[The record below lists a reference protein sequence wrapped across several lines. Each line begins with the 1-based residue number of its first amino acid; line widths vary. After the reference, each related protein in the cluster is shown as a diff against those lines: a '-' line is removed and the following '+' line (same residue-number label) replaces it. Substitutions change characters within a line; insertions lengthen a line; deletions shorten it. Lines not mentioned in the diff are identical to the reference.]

1 MNKKFLSA
9 ILFGALMVTSTGT
22 FVSCKDYDDD
32 IDEIN
37 GKIDKIE
44 TTLSELESKIGDKGV
59 SSVTFDEKTGVL
71 TVVDGTGS
79 HTYTI
84 KTTAP
89 SVEKTVVT
97 VDGKD
102 LKVDGKVI
110 GQLGDTV
117 EVKDNELYVNGKA
130 TGIKV
135 GKYAI
140 LENDAD
146 GMYTITLP
154 DANGEMKTIKL
165 PKATSGMM
173 NVTANVAKF
182 TAKNTVTPS
191 TAPDGIAWGKADK
204 AITWKGAKGNI
215 AKGQLLLGRYTE
227 GEVTVVPSSYNL
239 GAQTLKLVAS
249 DGSVA
254 PVTVTA
260 TANNDLIYD
269 KGDRAAS
276 ANGNWTVAITMD
288 ETVTADN
295 IATAFATEVESQ
307 AKNVKYALSVNGDLV
322 TGYEFVIDTDETAET
337 NALEATKIK
346 VGGVEGTDDAK
357 TASGT
362 ALTISDFKLGTNEII
377 IEDKDKNNADAHK
390 VYDAYLEIGDIDKAG
405 RYGVTVNGMKIT
417 AADKAAKQEIPF
429 IVHILDV
436 TGAETKQY
444 IKVTFVAATIE
455 DEPIAD
461 QTYKLMPE
469 KNFVIDLGNTFTGLT
484 DEQADKVQ
492 GNITWATDGNF
503 FKEDITESNVT
514 YYTDAACKKQ
524 VTDLSKAATIK
535 TIKYAKIADSEIAD
549 APKAGATKL
558 TITLSDADADGNEIK
573 KVSANYT
580 ITLPSFDELAVVN
593 TNALW
598 NEAGTTLT
606 ARMGYSTNATLSLA
620 KAYTVKDGVKGLA
633 IDDIEYVATYTTD
646 AGKVTELTV
655 NKGEIENAGGLI
667 DDNKVKYNTLAATA
681 SIELVADIEDLTV
694 SKDFTVTVKSIF
706 EDAKIV
712 YYKAGA
718 AQSIATVGA
727 DNYIAPLTGAADKRT
742 GLALVFNG
750 KEIAVAGTDMA
761 IDGITLTTSDPSA
774 ATEVKVEYDNTEAS
788 KGTVV
793 DPTGTTGKDAKGVS
807 ITDMKSGEKG
817 TLVVTFTDKN
827 DVVTT
832 STIDYQYN

>member
-173 NVTANVAKF
+173 SVTANEATF
-182 TAKNTVTPS
+182 TAKSIAS

-227 GEVTVVPSSYNL
+227 GKVTVVPSSYNL

-249 DGSVA
+249 DGSAA

-260 TANNDLIYD
+260 TANNDLIY
-269 KGDRAAS
+269 GERAAS

-337 NALEATKIK
+337 TVLAATKIK

-357 TASGT
+357 TASNP
-362 ALTISDFKLGTNEII
+362 LTISNFKLGTNEII
-377 IEDKDKNNADAHK
+377 IEDKDASNADAHK

-436 TGAETKQY
+436 TGTETKQY
-444 IKVTFVAATIE
+444 INVTFVAATVE

-524 VTDLSKAATIK
+524 VTDLSSAATIK

-558 TITLSDADADGNEIK
+558 TITLSDDAAAGNEIK

-606 ARMGYSTNATLSLA
+606 ARMGYSSNATLSLA

-633 IDDIEYVATYTTD
+633 IGDIEYVATYTTND
-646 AGKVTELTV
+646 GDVTKLTV
-655 NKGEIENAGGLI
+655 TAGEIADAGGLI
-667 DDNKVKYNTLAATA
+667 VDNKVKYNTLAATA
-681 SIELVADIEDLTV
+681 SIELATDLTV

-750 KEIAVAGTDMA
+750 KEIAVAGTDMK
-761 IDGITLTTSDPSA
+761 IDGIKLTTSDPSD

-793 DPTGTTGKDAKGVS
+793 APTGTAADKDAKGVS
-807 ITDMKSGEKG
+807 ITGMKSGEKG

>member
-173 NVTANVAKF
+173 SVNVDNEKAIFTANT
-182 TAKNTVTPS
+182 TASNPT
-191 TAPDGIAWGKADK
+191 GIAWGKAPG

-249 DGSVA
+249 DGSAA

-260 TANNDLIYD
+260 TANNDLIY
-269 KGDRAAS
+269 GDRAAS
-276 ANGNWTVAITMD
+276 ANGDWTVAITMD

-295 IATAFATEVESQ
+295 IATAFATEVEGDP
-307 AKNVKYALSVNGDLV
+307 KNVKYALSVNGDLV

-337 NALEATKIK
+337 TALAATKIK

-357 TASGT
+357 TAGGT
-362 ALTISDFKLGTNEII
+362 ALTINNFKLGTNEII

-436 TGAETKQY
+436 TGTETKQY
-444 IKVTFVAATIE
+444 IKVTFVAATVE

-524 VTDLSKAATIK
+524 VTDLSSAATIK
-535 TIKYAKIADSEIAD
+535 TIKYAKIAEDEIAT

-558 TITLSDADADGNEIK
+558 TITLSDAAAAGNEIK

-606 ARMGYSTNATLSLA
+606 ARMGWKSNNATLSLA

-646 AGKVTELTV
+646 ADKVTELTV
-655 NKGEIENAGGLI
+655 KKGEIENAGGLI
-667 DDNKVKYNTLAATA
+667 VEKKVKYNTLAATA

-727 DNYIAPLTGAADKRT
+727 DNYIAPLTGAADKRA

-761 IDGITLTTSDPSA
+761 IDGITLVSTTPSD

-788 KGTVV
+788 KGKVV
-793 DPTGTTGKDAKGVS
+793 APTGTTSKDAKGVS

>member
-173 NVTANVAKF
+173 NVTANEATF
-182 TAKNTVTPS
+182 TAKS
-191 TAPDGIAWGKADK
+191 IASSAPDGIAWGKADK

-249 DGSVA
+249 DGSAA

-322 TGYEFVIDTDETAET
+322 TGYEFVIDTDEDPEATAL
-337 NALEATKIK
+337 AATKIK
-346 VGGVEGTDDAK
+346 VGGVNGTDDAK

-362 ALTISDFKLGTNEII
+362 ALTISNFKLGTNEII
-377 IEDKDKNNADAHK
+377 IEDKDESNADAHK

-436 TGAETKQY
+436 TGTETKQY
-444 IKVTFVAATIE
+444 IKVTFGAATVE

-503 FKEDITESNVT
+503 FKKDITKSNVT

-524 VTDLSKAATIK
+524 VTDLSSAATIK
-535 TIKYAKIADSEIAD
+535 TIKYAKIAEDEIAT

-558 TITLSDADADGNEIK
+558 TITLSDADAAGNEIK

-606 ARMGYSTNATLSLA
+606 ARMGWSTNATLSLA

-633 IDDIEYVATYTTD
+633 IGDIEYVATYTTND
-646 AGKVTELTV
+646 GDVTKLTV
-655 NKGEIENAGGLI
+655 TAGEIADAGGLI
-667 DDNKVKYNTLAATA
+667 VDNKVKYNTLAATA
-681 SIELVADIEDLTV
+681 SIELAKDLTV

-750 KEIAVAGTDMA
+750 KEIAVAGTDMK
-761 IDGITLTTSDPSA
+761 IDGITLTTNDPSS
-774 ATEVKVEYDNTEAS
+774 ATEVKVEYKNTDAS

-793 DPTGTTGKDAKGVS
+793 APTGTDKDAKGVS

-827 DVVTT
+827 GVVTT
-832 STIDYQYN
+832 STIDYQYH

>member
-173 NVTANVAKF
+173 SVNVDDEKAIFTANT
-182 TAKNTVTPS
+182 TASNPT
-191 TAPDGIAWGKADK
+191 GIAWGKADK

-215 AKGQLLLGRYTE
+215 AKGQLLLGRYTK
-227 GEVTVVPSSYNL
+227 GKVTVVPSSYNL

-260 TANNDLIYD
+260 TANNDLIY
-269 KGDRAAS
+269 GDRAAS
-276 ANGNWTVAITMD
+276 ANGDWTVAITMD

-337 NALEATKIK
+337 TALAATKIK

-357 TASGT
+357 AESNP
-362 ALTISDFKLGTNEII
+362 LTISNFKLGTNEII
-377 IEDKDKNNADAHK
+377 IEDKATDNADAHK

-436 TGAETKQY
+436 TGTETKQY
-444 IKVTFVAATIE
+444 IKVTFVAATVE

-503 FKEDITESNVT
+503 FEEKNINVT

-524 VTDLSKAATIK
+524 VTDLSSAATIK

-558 TITLSDADADGNEIK
+558 TITLSDADGNEIK

-606 ARMGYSTNATLSLA
+606 ARMGWSTNATLSLA

-633 IDDIEYVATYTTD
+633 IDNIEYVATYTTD
-646 AGKVTELTV
+646 DGDVTPLTV
-655 NKGEIENAGGLI
+655 TAGNIANANGLI

-681 SIELVADIEDLTV
+681 SIELATDLTV

-750 KEIAVAGTDMA
+750 KEIAVAGTDMK
-761 IDGITLTTSDPSA
+761 IDGITLTTNDPSS
-774 ATEVKVEYDNTEAS
+774 ATEVQVAYSNTEAS
-788 KGTVV
+788 KGKVV
-793 DPTGTTGKDAKGVS
+793 DPTGTDKDAKGVS

-827 DVVTT
+827 GVVTT

>member
-1 MNKKFLSA
+1 M
-9 ILFGALMVTSTGT
+9 
-22 FVSCKDYDDD
+22 
-32 IDEIN
+32 
-37 GKIDKIE
+37 IE
-44 TTLSELESKIGDKGV
+44 
-59 SSVTFDEKTGVL
+59 L
-71 TVVDGTGS
+71 T
-79 HTYTI
+79 
-84 KTTAP
+84 
-89 SVEKTVVT
+89 
-97 VDGKD
+97 
-102 LKVDGKVI
+102 
-110 GQLGDTV
+110 
-117 EVKDNELYVNGKA
+117 
-130 TGIKV
+130 
-135 GKYAI
+135 
-140 LENDAD
+140 
-146 GMYTITLP
+146 
-154 DANGEMKTIKL
+154 
-165 PKATSGMM
+165 
-173 NVTANVAKF
+173 
-182 TAKNTVTPS
+182 
-191 TAPDGIAWGKADK
+191 
-204 AITWKGAKGNI
+204 
-215 AKGQLLLGRYTE
+215 YTE

-249 DGSVA
+249 DGSAA

-295 IATAFATEVESQ
+295 IATAFATEVEGDP
-307 AKNVKYALSVNGDLV
+307 KNVKYALSVNGDLV

-337 NALEATKIK
+337 TALAATKIK
-346 VGGVEGTDDAK
+346 VGGAEGTDDAK
-357 TASGT
+357 NASNP
-362 ALTISDFKLGTNEII
+362 LDISDFKLGTNEII
-377 IEDKDKNNADAHK
+377 IEDKDASNADAHK

-436 TGAETKQY
+436 KGTETKQY
-444 IKVTFVAATIE
+444 IKVTFVAATVE

-503 FKEDITESNVT
+503 FKKDITKSNVT

-524 VTDLSKAATIK
+524 VTDLSSAATIK
-535 TIKYAKIADSEIAD
+535 TIKYAKIAKDEIAD

-558 TITLSDADADGNEIK
+558 TITLSDAAAAGNEIK
-573 KVSANYT
+573 KVNANYT

-606 ARMGYSTNATLSLA
+606 ARMGYSSNATLSLA

-646 AGKVTELTV
+646 AGAVTKLSVTD
-655 NKGEIENAGGLI
+655 GEIADADGLI

-761 IDGITLTTSDPSA
+761 IDGITLTTNDPSS

-793 DPTGTTGKDAKGVS
+793 APTGTSKDAKGVS

-827 DVVTT
+827 GVVTT

>member
-1 MNKKFLSA
+1 M
-9 ILFGALMVTSTGT
+9 
-22 FVSCKDYDDD
+22 
-32 IDEIN
+32 
-37 GKIDKIE
+37 
-44 TTLSELESKIGDKGV
+44 
-59 SSVTFDEKTGVL
+59 
-71 TVVDGTGS
+71 
-79 HTYTI
+79 
-84 KTTAP
+84 
-89 SVEKTVVT
+89 T

-173 NVTANVAKF
+173 SVTANEATF
-182 TAKNTVTPS
+182 TAKS
-191 TAPDGIAWGKADK
+191 IASSAPDGIAWGKADK

-249 DGSVA
+249 DGSAA

-260 TANNDLIYD
+260 TANNDLIY
-269 KGDRAAS
+269 GDRAAS

-337 NALEATKIK
+337 TALEATKIK
-346 VGGVEGTDDAK
+346 VGGVNGTDDAK
-357 TASGT
+357 NASGT

-436 TGAETKQY
+436 KGTETKQY
-444 IKVTFVAATIE
+444 IKVTFVAATVE

-503 FKEDITESNVT
+503 FKASISSVT

-524 VTDLSKAATIK
+524 VTDLSSAATIK

-558 TITLSDADADGNEIK
+558 TITLSDAADAGNEIK

-606 ARMGYSTNATLSLA
+606 ARMGWSTNATLSLA

-655 NKGEIENAGGLI
+655 NKGEIENASGLI
-667 DDNKVKYNTLAATA
+667 ADNKVKYNTLAATA
-681 SIELVADIEDLTV
+681 SIELVEDIEDLTV

-727 DNYIAPLTGAADKRT
+727 DNYIAPLTGAADKRA

-761 IDGITLTTSDPSA
+761 IDGITLVSATPSD
-774 ATEVKVEYDNTEAS
+774 ATEVQVAYSNTEAS

-793 DPTGTTGKDAKGVS
+793 APTGTATDKDAKGVS

>member
-59 SSVTFDEKTGVL
+59 TSVTFDEKTGVL

-173 NVTANVAKF
+173 NVTANEATF
-182 TAKNTVTPS
+182 TAKS
-191 TAPDGIAWGKADK
+191 IASSAPDGIAWGKAPG

-260 TANNDLIYD
+260 TANNDLIY
-269 KGDRAAS
+269 GDRAAS

-322 TGYEFVIDTDETAET
+322 TGYEFVIDTDEDPEATAL
-337 NALEATKIK
+337 AATKIK
-346 VGGVEGTDDAK
+346 VGGVEGTDDAT
-357 TASGT
+357 TASNP
-362 ALTISDFKLGTNEII
+362 LDISDFKLGTNEII
-377 IEDKDKNNADAHK
+377 IEDKGASDADAHK

-436 TGAETKQY
+436 TGTETKQY
-444 IKVTFVAATIE
+444 IKVTFVAATVE

-503 FKEDITESNVT
+503 FKKDITESNVT

-535 TIKYAKIADSEIAD
+535 TIKYAKIADSEIAA

-558 TITLSDADADGNEIK
+558 TITLSDADAAGNEIK

-606 ARMGYSTNATLSLA
+606 ARMGWSTNATLSLA

-646 AGKVTELTV
+646 DDDVKELTV
-655 NKGEIENAGGLI
+655 TAGEIADAGGLI

-681 SIELVADIEDLTV
+681 SIELATDLTV

-750 KEIAVAGTDMA
+750 KEIAVAGTDMK
-761 IDGITLTTSDPSA
+761 IDGIKLTTSDPSS
-774 ATEVKVEYDNTEAS
+774 ATKVKVEYDNTDAS

-793 DPTGTTGKDAKGVS
+793 APTGTGKDAKGVS

>member
-1 MNKKFLSA
+1 M
-9 ILFGALMVTSTGT
+9 
-22 FVSCKDYDDD
+22 
-32 IDEIN
+32 
-37 GKIDKIE
+37 
-44 TTLSELESKIGDKGV
+44 
-59 SSVTFDEKTGVL
+59 
-71 TVVDGTGS
+71 
-79 HTYTI
+79 
-84 KTTAP
+84 
-89 SVEKTVVT
+89 T

-260 TANNDLIYD
+260 TANNDLIY
-269 KGDRAAS
+269 GERAAS

-295 IATAFATEVESQ
+295 IATAFATEVESK

-322 TGYEFVIDTDETAET
+322 TGYEFVIDTDEDPEATPLA
-337 NALEATKIK
+337 ATKIK
-346 VGGVEGTDDAK
+346 VGGVNGTDDAK
-357 TASGT
+357 NASGT

-377 IEDKDKNNADAHK
+377 IEDKDKNSADAHK

-444 IKVTFVAATIE
+444 IKVTFVAATVE

-503 FKEDITESNVT
+503 FKASISSVT

-524 VTDLSKAATIK
+524 VTDLSSAATIK

-558 TITLSDADADGNEIK
+558 TITLSDAADAGNEIK

-606 ARMGYSTNATLSLA
+606 ARMGWSTNATLSLA

-646 AGKVTELTV
+646 DGDVTELTV
-655 NKGEIENAGGLI
+655 TDGEIENAGGLI

-681 SIELVADIEDLTV
+681 SIELVEDIEDLTV

-750 KEIAVAGTDMA
+750 KEIAVAGTDMK
-761 IDGITLTTSDPSA
+761 IDGITLTTSDPSD
-774 ATEVKVEYDNTEAS
+774 ATEVKVEYKNTEAS

-793 DPTGTTGKDAKGVS
+793 APTETGKDAKGVS

-827 DVVTT
+827 GVVTT

>member
-37 GKIDKIE
+37 SKIDKIE

-173 NVTANVAKF
+173 NVTANEATF
-182 TAKNTVTPS
+182 TAKS
-191 TAPDGIAWGKADK
+191 IASSAPDGIAWGKADK

-260 TANNDLIYD
+260 TANNDLIY
-269 KGDRAAS
+269 GERAAS

-322 TGYEFVIDTDETAET
+322 TGYEFVIDTDEDPEATPLA
-337 NALEATKIK
+337 ATKIK
-346 VGGVEGTDDAK
+346 VGGVNGTDDAK
-357 TASGT
+357 NASNP
-362 ALTISDFKLGTNEII
+362 LDISDFKLGTNEII
-377 IEDKDKNNADAHK
+377 IEDKDASNADAHK

-436 TGAETKQY
+436 TGTETKQY
-444 IKVTFVAATIE
+444 IKVTFVAATVE

-503 FKEDITESNVT
+503 FEKDITESNVT

-524 VTDLSKAATIK
+524 VTDLSSAATIK
-535 TIKYAKIADSEIAD
+535 TIKYAKIADSEIVA

-558 TITLSDADADGNEIK
+558 TITLSDAAAAGNEIK

-606 ARMGYSTNATLSLA
+606 ARMGWSTNATLSLA

-655 NKGEIENAGGLI
+655 KKGEIADAGGLI
-667 DDNKVKYNTLAATA
+667 VEKKVKYNTLAATA
-681 SIELVADIEDLTV
+681 SIELATGLTV

-727 DNYIAPLTGAADKRT
+727 DNYIAPLTGAADKRA

-761 IDGITLTTSDPSA
+761 IDGITLVSTTPDA
-774 ATEVKVEYDNTEAS
+774 ATKVQVAYKNTDAS

-793 DPTGTTGKDAKGVS
+793 DPTGTAADGNAKGVS

-827 DVVTT
+827 GVVTT

>member
-37 GKIDKIE
+37 SKIDKIE

-173 NVTANVAKF
+173 NVTANETTF
-182 TAKNTVTPS
+182 TAKSIAS

-249 DGSVA
+249 DGSAA

-260 TANNDLIYD
+260 TANNDLIY
-269 KGDRAAS
+269 GERAAS

-322 TGYEFVIDTDETAET
+322 TGYEFVIDTDETADT
-337 NALEATKIK
+337 TALAATKIK
-346 VGGVEGTDDAK
+346 VGGVEGTDAAT
-357 TASGT
+357 TASNP
-362 ALTISDFKLGTNEII
+362 LTISNFKLGTNEII
-377 IEDKDKNNADAHK
+377 IEDKDASNADAHK

-436 TGAETKQY
+436 TGTETKQY
-444 IKVTFVAATIE
+444 IKVTFVAATVE

-524 VTDLSKAATIK
+524 VTDLSSAATIK
-535 TIKYAKIADSEIAD
+535 TIKYAKIADSEIAT

-558 TITLSDADADGNEIK
+558 TITLSDDAAAGNEIK

-580 ITLPSFDELAVVN
+580 ITLPSFNELAVVN

-606 ARMGYSTNATLSLA
+606 ARMGWSTNATLSLA

-633 IDDIEYVATYTTD
+633 IDDIEYVATYTTND
-646 AGKVTELTV
+646 GDVTELTV
-655 NKGEIENAGGLI
+655 TAGEIADAGGLI
-667 DDNKVKYNTLAATA
+667 VDNKVKYNTLAATA
-681 SIELVADIEDLTV
+681 SIELAKDLTV

-727 DNYIAPLTGAADKRT
+727 DNYIAPLTGAADERT

-761 IDGITLTTSDPSA
+761 IDGIKLTTNDPSD
-774 ATEVKVEYDNTEAS
+774 ATEVKVEYDNTDAS
-788 KGTVV
+788 KGKVV
-793 DPTGTTGKDAKGVS
+793 APTETGKDAKGVS

-827 DVVTT
+827 GVVTT

>member
-173 NVTANVAKF
+173 NVTANEATF
-182 TAKNTVTPS
+182 TAKSIAS

-239 GAQTLKLVAS
+239 GVQTLKLVAS

-260 TANNDLIYD
+260 TANNDLIY
-269 KGDRAAS
+269 GDRAAS

-295 IATAFATEVESQ
+295 IATAFATEVESK

-337 NALEATKIK
+337 TALEATKIK
-346 VGGVEGTDDAK
+346 VGGVNGTDDAK

-362 ALTISDFKLGTNEII
+362 PLTISNFKLGTNEII
-377 IEDKDKNNADAHK
+377 IEDKDASNADAHK

-436 TGAETKQY
+436 TGTETKQY
-444 IKVTFVAATIE
+444 IKVTFVAATVE

-503 FKEDITESNVT
+503 FKAFISSVT

-524 VTDLSKAATIK
+524 VTDLSSAATIK
-535 TIKYAKIADSEIAD
+535 TIKYAKIAEDEIAD

-558 TITLSDADADGNEIK
+558 TITLSDAADAGNEIK

-606 ARMGYSTNATLSLA
+606 ARMGWSTNATLSLA

-633 IDDIEYVATYTTD
+633 IGDIEYVATYTTD
-646 AGKVTELTV
+646 AGAVTKLSVTD
-655 NKGEIENAGGLI
+655 GEIADADGLI

-681 SIELVADIEDLTV
+681 SIELVEDIEDLTV

-761 IDGITLTTSDPSA
+761 IDGITLTTNDPSS

-793 DPTGTTGKDAKGVS
+793 APKGTAADKDAKGVS

-827 DVVTT
+827 GVVTT

>member
-1 MNKKFLSA
+1 
-9 ILFGALMVTSTGT
+9 MVTSTGT

-97 VDGKD
+97 VDGKN

-173 NVTANVAKF
+173 SVTANEATF
-182 TAKNTVTPS
+182 TAKS
-191 TAPDGIAWGKADK
+191 IASSAPDGIAWGKAPG

-260 TANNDLIYD
+260 TANNDLIY
-269 KGDRAAS
+269 GERAAS

-322 TGYEFVIDTDETAET
+322 TGYEFVIDTDEDPEAT
-337 NALEATKIK
+337 ALEATKIK

-362 ALTISDFKLGTNEII
+362 PLAISDFKLGTNEII
-377 IEDKDKNNADAHK
+377 IEDKAADNADAHK

-444 IKVTFVAATIE
+444 IKVTFVAATVE

-492 GNITWATDGNF
+492 GNITWVTDGNF
-503 FKEDITESNVT
+503 FKASISSVT

-524 VTDLSKAATIK
+524 VTDLSSAATIK

-558 TITLSDADADGNEIK
+558 TITLSDAADAGNEIK

-606 ARMGYSTNATLSLA
+606 ARMGWSTNATLSLA

-655 NKGEIENAGGLI
+655 NKGEIENADGLI
-667 DDNKVKYNTLAATA
+667 VEKKVKYNTLAATA

-761 IDGITLTTSDPSA
+761 IDGITLTTNDPSS
-774 ATEVKVEYDNTEAS
+774 ATEVKVEYSNTDAS

-793 DPTGTTGKDAKGVS
+793 APKGTAAGKDAKGVS

-827 DVVTT
+827 NVVTT

>member
-173 NVTANVAKF
+173 NVTANEATF
-182 TAKNTVTPS
+182 TAKS
-191 TAPDGIAWGKADK
+191 IASSAPDGIAWGKAPG

-249 DGSVA
+249 DGSAA

-260 TANNDLIYD
+260 TANNDLIY
-269 KGDRAAS
+269 GDRAAS
-276 ANGNWTVAITMD
+276 ANGDWTVAITMD

-322 TGYEFVIDTDETAET
+322 TGYEFVIDTDEDPEATAL
-337 NALEATKIK
+337 AATKIK
-346 VGGVEGTDDAK
+346 VGGVNGTDDAK
-357 TASGT
+357 AESNP
-362 ALTISDFKLGTNEII
+362 LTISNFKLGTNEII
-377 IEDKDKNNADAHK
+377 IEDKDESNADAHK

-444 IKVTFVAATIE
+444 IKVTFVAATVE

-503 FKEDITESNVT
+503 FKASISSVT

-524 VTDLSKAATIK
+524 VTDLSSAATIK
-535 TIKYAKIADSEIAD
+535 TIKYAKIAEDEIAT

-558 TITLSDADADGNEIK
+558 TITLSDAAAAGNEIK

-606 ARMGYSTNATLSLA
+606 ARMGWSTNATLSLA

-646 AGKVTELTV
+646 AGAVTPLTV

-667 DDNKVKYNTLAATA
+667 ADNKVKYNTLAATA
-681 SIELVADIEDLTV
+681 SIELAKDLTV

-761 IDGITLTTSDPSA
+761 IDGITLTTNDPSS

-793 DPTGTTGKDAKGVS
+793 APKGTAADKDAKGVS

-827 DVVTT
+827 GVVTT

>member
-1 MNKKFLSA
+1 MF
-9 ILFGALMVTSTGT
+9 LFGASMVTSTGT

-173 NVTANVAKF
+173 SVTANEATF
-182 TAKNTVTPS
+182 TAKSIAT
-191 TAPDGIAWGKADK
+191 TAPDGIAWGKAPG

-227 GEVTVVPSSYNL
+227 GKVTVVPSSYNL

-260 TANNDLIYD
+260 TADNDLIY
-269 KGDRAAS
+269 GDRAAS

-337 NALEATKIK
+337 TALAATKIK
-346 VGGVEGTDDAK
+346 VGGVEGTDAAT
-357 TASGT
+357 TASNP
-362 ALTISDFKLGTNEII
+362 LTISNFKLGTNEII
-377 IEDKDKNNADAHK
+377 IEDKDASNADAHK

-436 TGAETKQY
+436 TGTETKQY
-444 IKVTFVAATIE
+444 IKVTFVAATVE

-503 FKEDITESNVT
+503 FKASISSVT

-524 VTDLSKAATIK
+524 VTDLSSAATIK

-558 TITLSDADADGNEIK
+558 TITLSDDAAAGNEIK

-606 ARMGYSTNATLSLA
+606 ARMGWKSNNATLSLS

-646 AGKVTELTV
+646 DGAVTKLSVTD
-655 NKGEIENAGGLI
+655 GEIADAGGLI
-667 DDNKVKYNTLAATA
+667 VEKKVKYNTLAATA

-750 KEIAVAGTDMA
+750 KEIAVAGTDMK
-761 IDGITLTTSDPSA
+761 IDGIKLTTSDPSD
-774 ATEVKVEYDNTEAS
+774 ATEVKVEYKNTDAS

-793 DPTGTTGKDAKGVS
+793 APTGTAADKDAKGVS
-807 ITDMKSGEKG
+807 ITGMKSGEKG

-827 DVVTT
+827 GVVTT

>member
-260 TANNDLIYD
+260 TANNNLIY
-269 KGDRAAS
+269 GERAAS

-322 TGYEFVIDTDETAET
+322 TGYEFVIDTDENPEATPLA
-337 NALEATKIK
+337 ATKIK
-346 VGGVEGTDDAK
+346 VGGVEGTDAAK
-357 TASGT
+357 NASGT
-362 ALTISDFKLGTNEII
+362 ALDISDFKLGTNEII

-436 TGAETKQY
+436 KGTETKQY
-444 IKVTFVAATIE
+444 IKVTFVAATVE

-492 GNITWATDGNF
+492 GNITWVTDGNF

-558 TITLSDADADGNEIK
+558 TITLSDAAAAGNEIK

-606 ARMGYSTNATLSLA
+606 ARMGWSTNATLSLA

-633 IDDIEYVATYTTD
+633 IDEIEYVATYTTD
-646 AGKVTELTV
+646 DGDVTELTV
-655 NKGEIENAGGLI
+655 TDGEIENAGGLI

-681 SIELVADIEDLTV
+681 SIELATDLTV

-750 KEIAVAGTDMA
+750 KEIAVAGTDMK
-761 IDGITLTTSDPSA
+761 IDGITLTTSDPSS
-774 ATEVKVEYDNTEAS
+774 ATEVKVEYKNTDAS
-788 KGTVV
+788 KGKVV
-793 DPTGTTGKDAKGVS
+793 APTGTTGKDAKGVS

>member
-59 SSVTFDEKTGVL
+59 TSVTFDEKTGVL

-173 NVTANVAKF
+173 NVTANEATF
-182 TAKNTVTPS
+182 TAKS
-191 TAPDGIAWGKADK
+191 IASSAPDGIAWEKAPG

-260 TANNDLIYD
+260 TANNDLIY
-269 KGDRAAS
+269 GDRAAS

-337 NALEATKIK
+337 TALEATKIK
-346 VGGVEGTDDAK
+346 VGGVEGTDAAK
-357 TASGT
+357 TASNP
-362 ALTISDFKLGTNEII
+362 LTISDFKLGTNEII
-377 IEDKDKNNADAHK
+377 IEDKDASNADAHK

-444 IKVTFVAATIE
+444 IKVTFVAATVE

-503 FKEDITESNVT
+503 FKASISSVT

-558 TITLSDADADGNEIK
+558 TITLSDAAAAGNEIK

-646 AGKVTELTV
+646 AGDVTKLTV
-655 NKGEIENAGGLI
+655 KKGEIANAGGLI

-681 SIELVADIEDLTV
+681 SIELAKDLTV

-750 KEIAVAGTDMA
+750 KEIAVAGTDMK
-761 IDGITLTTSDPSA
+761 IDGITLTTSDPSD

-788 KGTVV
+788 KGKVV
-793 DPTGTTGKDAKGVS
+793 DPTGTAADKDAKGVS

-827 DVVTT
+827 GVVTT

>member
-173 NVTANVAKF
+173 SVTANEATF
-182 TAKNTVTPS
+182 TAKSIAS
-191 TAPDGIAWGKADK
+191 TAPDGIAWGKAPE

-337 NALEATKIK
+337 TALAATKIK
-346 VGGVEGTDDAK
+346 VGGVNGTDAAK
-357 TASGT
+357 TAGGT
-362 ALTISDFKLGTNEII
+362 ALTISNFKLGTNEII
-377 IEDKDKNNADAHK
+377 IEDKDESNADAHK

-444 IKVTFVAATIE
+444 IKVTFVAATVE

-524 VTDLSKAATIK
+524 VTDLSSAATIK
-535 TIKYAKIADSEIAD
+535 TIKYAKIAKDEIAT

-558 TITLSDADADGNEIK
+558 TITLSDDAAAGNEIK

-606 ARMGYSTNATLSLA
+606 ARMGWSTNATLSLA

-646 AGKVTELTV
+646 DDDVKELTV
-655 NKGEIENAGGLI
+655 KKGEIANAGGLI
-667 DDNKVKYNTLAATA
+667 DNNKVKYNTLAATA

-750 KEIAVAGTDMA
+750 KEIAVAGTDMK
-761 IDGITLTTSDPSA
+761 IDGITLTTNNPSS

-788 KGTVV
+788 KGKVV
-793 DPTGTTGKDAKGVS
+793 APTETGKDAKGVS

-827 DVVTT
+827 GVVTT

>member
-173 NVTANVAKF
+173 NVTANEATF
-182 TAKNTVTPS
+182 TAKS
-191 TAPDGIAWGKADK
+191 IASSAPDGIAWGKADK

-269 KGDRAAS
+269 KGDRAAL

-377 IEDKDKNNADAHK
+377 IEDKAADNADAHK

-436 TGAETKQY
+436 TGTETKQY
-444 IKVTFVAATIE
+444 IKVTFVAATVE

-514 YYTDAACKKQ
+514 YYTDAACKKE
-524 VTDLSKAATIK
+524 VTDLSSAATIK

-558 TITLSDADADGNEIK
+558 TITLSDAAAAGNEIK

-606 ARMGYSTNATLSLA
+606 ARMGWSTNATLSLA

-633 IDDIEYVATYTTD
+633 IDNIEYVATYTTD

-681 SIELVADIEDLTV
+681 SIELATDLTV

-727 DNYIAPLTGAADKRT
+727 DNYIAPLTGAADKRA

-761 IDGITLTTSDPSA
+761 IDGITLVSTTPDA
-774 ATEVKVEYDNTEAS
+774 ATKVQVAYKNTEAS

-793 DPTGTTGKDAKGVS
+793 APKGTAADKDAKGVS

-827 DVVTT
+827 GVVTT

>member
-173 NVTANVAKF
+173 SVTANEATF
-182 TAKNTVTPS
+182 TAKSIAS

-249 DGSVA
+249 DGSAA

-260 TANNDLIYD
+260 TANNDLIY
-269 KGDRAAS
+269 GERAAS

-337 NALEATKIK
+337 TALAATKIK
-346 VGGVEGTDDAK
+346 VGGVEGTDDAT

-377 IEDKDKNNADAHK
+377 IEDKATDNADAHK

-436 TGAETKQY
+436 TGTETKQY
-444 IKVTFVAATIE
+444 IKVTFVAATVE

-503 FKEDITESNVT
+503 FKKDITKSNVT

-524 VTDLSKAATIK
+524 VTDLSSAATIK
-535 TIKYAKIADSEIAD
+535 TIKYAKIADSEIAT

-558 TITLSDADADGNEIK
+558 TITLSDDAAAGNEIK

-606 ARMGYSTNATLSLA
+606 ARMGWSTNATLSLA

-646 AGKVTELTV
+646 DDVTELTV
-655 NKGEIENAGGLI
+655 KKGEIADASGLI
-667 DDNKVKYNTLAATA
+667 VDNKVKYNTLAATA
-681 SIELVADIEDLTV
+681 SIELATDLTV

-750 KEIAVAGTDMA
+750 KEIAVAGTDMK
-761 IDGITLTTSDPSA
+761 IDGITLTTNDPSS
-774 ATEVKVEYDNTEAS
+774 ATEVKVEYKNTEAS

-793 DPTGTTGKDAKGVS
+793 APTGTDKDAKGVS

-827 DVVTT
+827 GVVTT

>member
-59 SSVTFDEKTGVL
+59 TSVTFDEKTGVL

-173 NVTANVAKF
+173 SVTANEATF
-182 TAKNTVTPS
+182 TAKS
-191 TAPDGIAWGKADK
+191 IASSAPDGIAWGKADK

-260 TANNDLIYD
+260 TANNDLIY
-269 KGDRAAS
+269 GERAAS

-337 NALEATKIK
+337 TALAATKIK

-357 TASGT
+357 TASNP
-362 ALTISDFKLGTNEII
+362 LTISNFKLGTNEII
-377 IEDKDKNNADAHK
+377 IEDKDASNADAHK

-436 TGAETKQY
+436 TGTETKQY
-444 IKVTFVAATIE
+444 INVTFVAATVE

-524 VTDLSKAATIK
+524 VTDLSSAATIK

-558 TITLSDADADGNEIK
+558 TITLSDDAAAGNEIK

-606 ARMGYSTNATLSLA
+606 ARMGYSSNATLSLA

-633 IDDIEYVATYTTD
+633 IGDIEYVATYTTND
-646 AGKVTELTV
+646 GDVTKLTV
-655 NKGEIENAGGLI
+655 TAGEIADAGGLI
-667 DDNKVKYNTLAATA
+667 VDNKVKYNTLAATA
-681 SIELVADIEDLTV
+681 SIELATDLTV

-750 KEIAVAGTDMA
+750 KEIAVAGTDMK
-761 IDGITLTTSDPSA
+761 IDGIKLTTSDPSD

-793 DPTGTTGKDAKGVS
+793 APTGTAADKDAKGVS
-807 ITDMKSGEKG
+807 ITGMKSGEKG

>member
-173 NVTANVAKF
+173 SVTANEATF
-182 TAKNTVTPS
+182 TAKS
-191 TAPDGIAWGKADK
+191 IASSAPDGIAWGKADK

-249 DGSVA
+249 DGSAA

-260 TANNDLIYD
+260 TANNDLIY
-269 KGDRAAS
+269 GDRAAS

-337 NALEATKIK
+337 TALEATKIK
-346 VGGVEGTDDAK
+346 VGGVNGTDDAK
-357 TASGT
+357 NASGT

-436 TGAETKQY
+436 KGTETKQY
-444 IKVTFVAATIE
+444 IKVTFVAATVE

-503 FKEDITESNVT
+503 FKASISSVT

-524 VTDLSKAATIK
+524 VTDLSSAATIK

-558 TITLSDADADGNEIK
+558 TITLSDAADAGNEIK

-606 ARMGYSTNATLSLA
+606 ARMGWSTNATLSLA

-646 AGKVTELTV
+646 DGAVTPLTV
-655 NKGEIENAGGLI
+655 TAGNIADANGLI

-681 SIELVADIEDLTV
+681 SIELVEDIEDLTV

>member
-37 GKIDKIE
+37 SKIDKIE

-173 NVTANVAKF
+173 SVTANEATF
-182 TAKNTVTPS
+182 TAKSIAS
-191 TAPDGIAWGKADK
+191 TAPDGIAWGKAPG

-227 GEVTVVPSSYNL
+227 GKVTVVPSSYNL

-260 TANNDLIYD
+260 TADNDLIY
-269 KGDRAAS
+269 GDRAAS
-276 ANGNWTVAITMD
+276 ANGDWTVAITMD

-322 TGYEFVIDTDETAET
+322 TGYEFVIDTDEDPEATAL
-337 NALEATKIK
+337 AATKIK
-346 VGGVEGTDDAK
+346 VGGANGTDAAK
-357 TASGT
+357 AESNP
-362 ALTISDFKLGTNEII
+362 LTISNFKLGTNEII
-377 IEDKDKNNADAHK
+377 IEDKDASDADAHK

-436 TGAETKQY
+436 TGTETKQY
-444 IKVTFVAATIE
+444 IKVTFVAATVE

-503 FKEDITESNVT
+503 FKKDITKSNVT

-535 TIKYAKIADSEIAD
+535 TIKYAKIAEDEIAD

-558 TITLSDADADGNEIK
+558 TITLSDADAAGNEIK

-606 ARMGYSTNATLSLA
+606 ARMGWSTNATLSLA

-646 AGKVTELTV
+646 DDDVKELTV
-655 NKGEIENAGGLI
+655 KKGEIADANELI
-667 DDNKVKYNTLAATA
+667 AEKKVKYNTLAATA
-681 SIELVADIEDLTV
+681 SIELATDLTV

-750 KEIAVAGTDMA
+750 KEIAVAGTDMK
-761 IDGITLTTSDPSA
+761 IDGITLTTNDPSS
-774 ATEVKVEYDNTEAS
+774 ATEVKVEYKNTEAS

-793 DPTGTTGKDAKGVS
+793 APTGTAASKDAKGVS

-827 DVVTT
+827 GVVTT

>member
-1 MNKKFLSA
+1 M
-9 ILFGALMVTSTGT
+9 
-22 FVSCKDYDDD
+22 
-32 IDEIN
+32 
-37 GKIDKIE
+37 
-44 TTLSELESKIGDKGV
+44 
-59 SSVTFDEKTGVL
+59 
-71 TVVDGTGS
+71 
-79 HTYTI
+79 
-84 KTTAP
+84 
-89 SVEKTVVT
+89 
-97 VDGKD
+97 
-102 LKVDGKVI
+102 
-110 GQLGDTV
+110 
-117 EVKDNELYVNGKA
+117 
-130 TGIKV
+130 
-135 GKYAI
+135 
-140 LENDAD
+140 
-146 GMYTITLP
+146 
-154 DANGEMKTIKL
+154 
-165 PKATSGMM
+165 
-173 NVTANVAKF
+173 
-182 TAKNTVTPS
+182 
-191 TAPDGIAWGKADK
+191 
-204 AITWKGAKGNI
+204 
-215 AKGQLLLGRYTE
+215 
-227 GEVTVVPSSYNL
+227 
-239 GAQTLKLVAS
+239 
-249 DGSVA
+249 
-254 PVTVTA
+254 
-260 TANNDLIYD
+260 
-269 KGDRAAS
+269 
-276 ANGNWTVAITMD
+276 
-288 ETVTADN
+288 
-295 IATAFATEVESQ
+295 
-307 AKNVKYALSVNGDLV
+307 
-322 TGYEFVIDTDETAET
+322 
-337 NALEATKIK
+337 
-346 VGGVEGTDDAK
+346 GGVEGTDDAT
-357 TASGT
+357 TASNP
-362 ALTISDFKLGTNEII
+362 LDISDFKLGTNEII
-377 IEDKDKNNADAHK
+377 IEDKGASDADAHK

-436 TGAETKQY
+436 TGTETKQY
-444 IKVTFVAATIE
+444 IKVTFVAATVE

-503 FKEDITESNVT
+503 FKKDITESNVT

-535 TIKYAKIADSEIAD
+535 TIKYAKIADSEIAA

-558 TITLSDADADGNEIK
+558 TITLSDADAAGNEIK

-593 TNALW
+593 TNAL
-598 NEAGTTLT
+598 AGTTLT
-606 ARMGYSTNATLSLA
+606 ARMGWSTNATLSLA

-646 AGKVTELTV
+646 DDDVKELTV
-655 NKGEIENAGGLI
+655 TAGEIADAGGLI

-681 SIELVADIEDLTV
+681 SIELATDLTV

-750 KEIAVAGTDMA
+750 KEIAVAGTDMK
-761 IDGITLTTSDPSA
+761 IDGIKLTTSDPSS
-774 ATEVKVEYDNTEAS
+774 ATEVKVEYDNTDAS

-793 DPTGTTGKDAKGVS
+793 APTGTGKDAKGVS

>member
-59 SSVTFDEKTGVL
+59 TSVTFDEKTGVL

-173 NVTANVAKF
+173 NVTANEATF
-182 TAKNTVTPS
+182 TAKS
-191 TAPDGIAWGKADK
+191 IASSAPDGIAWGKAPG

-260 TANNDLIYD
+260 TANNDLIY
-269 KGDRAAS
+269 GDRAAS

-322 TGYEFVIDTDETAET
+322 TGYEFVIDTDEDPEATAL
-337 NALEATKIK
+337 AATKIK
-346 VGGVEGTDDAK
+346 VGGVEGTDDAT
-357 TASGT
+357 TASNP
-362 ALTISDFKLGTNEII
+362 LDISDFKLGTNEII
-377 IEDKDKNNADAHK
+377 IEDKGASDADAHK

-429 IVHILDV
+429 IVHILNV
-436 TGAETKQY
+436 TGTETKQY
-444 IKVTFVAATIE
+444 IKVTFVAATVE

-503 FKEDITESNVT
+503 FKKDITESNVT

-535 TIKYAKIADSEIAD
+535 TIKYAKIADSEIAA

-558 TITLSDADADGNEIK
+558 TITLSDADAAGNEIK

-606 ARMGYSTNATLSLA
+606 ARMGWSTNATLSLA

-646 AGKVTELTV
+646 DDDVKELTV
-655 NKGEIENAGGLI
+655 TAGEIADAGELI

-681 SIELVADIEDLTV
+681 SIELATDLTV

-750 KEIAVAGTDMA
+750 KEIAVAGTDMK
-761 IDGITLTTSDPSA
+761 IDGIKLTTSDPSS
-774 ATEVKVEYDNTEAS
+774 ATEVKVEYDNTDAS

-793 DPTGTTGKDAKGVS
+793 APTGTGKDAKGVS

>member
-322 TGYEFVIDTDETAET
+322 TGYEFIIDTDETAET
-337 NALEATKIK
+337 TALAATKIK
-346 VGGVEGTDDAK
+346 VGGVEGTDAAK
-357 TASGT
+357 AASNP
-362 ALTISDFKLGTNEII
+362 LTISDFKLGTNEII
-377 IEDKDKNNADAHK
+377 IEDKDVSNADAHK

-444 IKVTFVAATIE
+444 IKVTFVAATVE

-503 FKEDITESNVT
+503 FKASISSVT

-524 VTDLSKAATIK
+524 VTDLSSAATIK
-535 TIKYAKIADSEIAD
+535 TIKYAKIAEDEIAT

-558 TITLSDADADGNEIK
+558 TITLSDAAAAGNEIK

-606 ARMGYSTNATLSLA
+606 ARMGWKSNNATLSLA

-646 AGKVTELTV
+646 ADKVTELTV
-655 NKGEIENAGGLI
+655 KKGEIENASGLI
-667 DDNKVKYNTLAATA
+667 ADNKVKYNTLAATA
-681 SIELVADIEDLTV
+681 SIELAKDLTV

-727 DNYIAPLTGAADKRT
+727 DNYIAPLTGAADKRA

-761 IDGITLTTSDPSA
+761 IDGITLVSTTPSD

-788 KGTVV
+788 KGKVV
-793 DPTGTTGKDAKGVS
+793 APTGTTSKDAKGVS

>member
-59 SSVTFDEKTGVL
+59 TSVTFDEKTGVL

-173 NVTANVAKF
+173 SVTANEATF
-182 TAKNTVTPS
+182 TAKS
-191 TAPDGIAWGKADK
+191 IASSAPDGIAWGKADK

-260 TANNDLIYD
+260 TANNDLIY
-269 KGDRAAS
+269 GERAAS

-337 NALEATKIK
+337 TALAATKIK

-357 TASGT
+357 TASNP
-362 ALTISDFKLGTNEII
+362 LTISNFKLGTNEII
-377 IEDKDKNNADAHK
+377 IEDKDASHADAHK

-436 TGAETKQY
+436 TGTETKQY
-444 IKVTFVAATIE
+444 INVTFVAATVE

-524 VTDLSKAATIK
+524 VTDLSSAATIK

-558 TITLSDADADGNEIK
+558 TITLSDDAAAGNEIK

-606 ARMGYSTNATLSLA
+606 ARMGYSSNATLSLA

-633 IDDIEYVATYTTD
+633 IGDIEYVATYTTND
-646 AGKVTELTV
+646 GDVTKLTV
-655 NKGEIENAGGLI
+655 TAGEIADAGGLI
-667 DDNKVKYNTLAATA
+667 VDNKVKYNTLAATA

-761 IDGITLTTSDPSA
+761 IDGITLVSTTPDA
-774 ATEVKVEYDNTEAS
+774 ATKVQVAYKNTEAS

-793 DPTGTTGKDAKGVS
+793 APTGTAASKDAKGVS

-827 DVVTT
+827 GVVTT

>member
-1 MNKKFLSA
+1 
-9 ILFGALMVTSTGT
+9 MVTSTGT

-173 NVTANVAKF
+173 SVTANEATF
-182 TAKNTVTPS
+182 TAKSIAS
-191 TAPDGIAWGKADK
+191 TAPDGIAWGKAPE

-337 NALEATKIK
+337 TALAATKIK
-346 VGGVEGTDDAK
+346 VGGVNGTDAAK
-357 TASGT
+357 TAGGT
-362 ALTISDFKLGTNEII
+362 ALTISNFKLGTNEII
-377 IEDKDKNNADAHK
+377 IEDKDESNADAHK

-444 IKVTFVAATIE
+444 IKVTFVAATVE

-524 VTDLSKAATIK
+524 VTDLSSAATIK
-535 TIKYAKIADSEIAD
+535 TIKYAKIAKDEIAT

-558 TITLSDADADGNEIK
+558 TITLSDDAAAGNEIK

-606 ARMGYSTNATLSLA
+606 ARMGWSTNATLSLA

-646 AGKVTELTV
+646 DDDVKELTV
-655 NKGEIENAGGLI
+655 KKGEIANAGGLI
-667 DDNKVKYNTLAATA
+667 DNNKVKYNTLAATA

-750 KEIAVAGTDMA
+750 KEIAVAGTDMK
-761 IDGITLTTSDPSA
+761 IDGITLTTNDPSS

-788 KGTVV
+788 KGKVV
-793 DPTGTTGKDAKGVS
+793 APTETGKDAKGVS

-827 DVVTT
+827 GVVTT

>member
-1 MNKKFLSA
+1 
-9 ILFGALMVTSTGT
+9 MVTSTGT

-173 NVTANVAKF
+173 SVTANEATF
-182 TAKNTVTPS
+182 TAKSIAT
-191 TAPDGIAWGKADK
+191 TAPDGIAWGKAPG

-227 GEVTVVPSSYNL
+227 GKVTVVPSSYNL

-260 TANNDLIYD
+260 TADNDLIY
-269 KGDRAAS
+269 GDRAAS

-337 NALEATKIK
+337 IALAATKIK
-346 VGGVEGTDDAK
+346 VGGVEGTDAAT
-357 TASGT
+357 TASNS
-362 ALTISDFKLGTNEII
+362 LTISNFKLGTNEII
-377 IEDKDKNNADAHK
+377 IEDKDASNADAHK

-436 TGAETKQY
+436 TGTETKQY
-444 IKVTFVAATIE
+444 IKVTFVAATVE

-503 FKEDITESNVT
+503 FKASISSVT

-524 VTDLSKAATIK
+524 VTDLSSAATIK

-558 TITLSDADADGNEIK
+558 TITLSDDAAAGNEIK

-606 ARMGYSTNATLSLA
+606 ARMGWKSNNATLSLS

-646 AGKVTELTV
+646 DGAVTKLSVTD
-655 NKGEIENAGGLI
+655 GEIADAGGLI
-667 DDNKVKYNTLAATA
+667 VEKKVKYNTLAATA

-750 KEIAVAGTDMA
+750 KEIAVAGTDMK
-761 IDGITLTTSDPSA
+761 IDGIKLTTSDPSD
-774 ATEVKVEYDNTEAS
+774 ATEVKVEYKNTDAS

-793 DPTGTTGKDAKGVS
+793 APTGTAADKDAKGVS
-807 ITDMKSGEKG
+807 ITGMKSGEKG

-827 DVVTT
+827 GVVTT

>member
-59 SSVTFDEKTGVL
+59 TSVTFDEKTGVL

-260 TANNDLIYD
+260 TANNNLIY
-269 KGDRAAS
+269 GERAAS
-276 ANGNWTVAITMD
+276 ANGNWTVVITMD

-337 NALEATKIK
+337 TALEATKIK
-346 VGGVEGTDDAK
+346 VGGVEGTDAAK
-357 TASGT
+357 NASNP
-362 ALTISDFKLGTNEII
+362 LTISDFKLGTNEII
-377 IEDKDKNNADAHK
+377 IEDKDASNADAHK

-436 TGAETKQY
+436 TGTETKQY
-444 IKVTFVAATIE
+444 IKVTFVAATVE

-503 FKEDITESNVT
+503 FEKDITESNVT

-524 VTDLSKAATIK
+524 VTDLSSAATIK

-558 TITLSDADADGNEIK
+558 TITLSDAAAAGNEIK

-606 ARMGYSTNATLSLA
+606 ARMGWSTNATLSLA

-633 IDDIEYVATYTTD
+633 IDEIEYVATYTTD
-646 AGKVTELTV
+646 DGDVTPLTV
-655 NKGEIENAGGLI
+655 NKGEIENADGLI

-681 SIELVADIEDLTV
+681 SIELATDLTV

-727 DNYIAPLTGAADKRT
+727 DNYIAPLTGAADKRA

-761 IDGITLTTSDPSA
+761 IDGITLTTNDPSS

-793 DPTGTTGKDAKGVS
+793 DPTGTAAGKDAKGVS

-827 DVVTT
+827 GVVTT

>member
-1 MNKKFLSA
+1 MF
-9 ILFGALMVTSTGT
+9 LFGALMVTSTGT

-59 SSVTFDEKTGVL
+59 TSVTFDEKTGVL

-173 NVTANVAKF
+173 NVTANEATF
-182 TAKNTVTPS
+182 TAKS
-191 TAPDGIAWGKADK
+191 IASSAPDGIAWGKAPG

-227 GEVTVVPSSYNL
+227 GEVTVLPSSYNL

-260 TANNDLIYD
+260 TANNDLIY
-269 KGDRAAS
+269 GDRAAS

-322 TGYEFVIDTDETAET
+322 TGYEFVIDTDKDPEATAL
-337 NALEATKIK
+337 AATKIK
-346 VGGVEGTDDAK
+346 VGGVEGTDDA
-357 TASGT
+357 TIASNP
-362 ALTISDFKLGTNEII
+362 LDISDFKLGTNEII
-377 IEDKDKNNADAHK
+377 IEDKGASDADAHK

-436 TGAETKQY
+436 TGTETKQY
-444 IKVTFVAATIE
+444 IKVTFVAATVE

-503 FKEDITESNVT
+503 FKKDITESNVT

-535 TIKYAKIADSEIAD
+535 TIKYAKIADSEIAA

-558 TITLSDADADGNEIK
+558 TITLSDADAAGNEIK

-606 ARMGYSTNATLSLA
+606 ARMGWSTNATLSLA

-646 AGKVTELTV
+646 DDDVKELTV
-655 NKGEIENAGGLI
+655 TAGEIADAGGLI

-681 SIELVADIEDLTV
+681 SIELATDLTV

-750 KEIAVAGTDMA
+750 KEIAVAGTDMK
-761 IDGITLTTSDPSA
+761 IDGIKLTTSDPSS
-774 ATEVKVEYDNTEAS
+774 ATEVKVEYDNTDAS

-793 DPTGTTGKDAKGVS
+793 APTGTGKDAKGVS

>member
-1 MNKKFLSA
+1 
-9 ILFGALMVTSTGT
+9 
-22 FVSCKDYDDD
+22 
-32 IDEIN
+32 
-37 GKIDKIE
+37 
-44 TTLSELESKIGDKGV
+44 LESKIGDKGV

-173 NVTANVAKF
+173 SVTANEATF
-182 TAKNTVTPS
+182 TAKS
-191 TAPDGIAWGKADK
+191 IASSAPDGIAWGKAPG

-249 DGSVA
+249 DGSAA

-260 TANNDLIYD
+260 TANNDLIY
-269 KGDRAAS
+269 GERAAS

-337 NALEATKIK
+337 TALEATKIK
-346 VGGVEGTDDAK
+346 VGGVEGTDAAK

-362 ALTISDFKLGTNEII
+362 PLAISDFKLGTNEII

-444 IKVTFVAATIE
+444 IKVTFVAATVE

-503 FKEDITESNVT
+503 FKASISSVT

-558 TITLSDADADGNEIK
+558 TITLSDAAAAGNEIK

-646 AGKVTELTV
+646 AGDVTKLTV
-655 NKGEIENAGGLI
+655 KKGEIANAGGLI

-681 SIELVADIEDLTV
+681 SIELAKDLTV

-750 KEIAVAGTDMA
+750 KEIAVAGTDMK
-761 IDGITLTTSDPSA
+761 IDGITLTTSDPSD

-788 KGTVV
+788 KGKVV
-793 DPTGTTGKDAKGVS
+793 DPTGTAADGNAKGVS

-827 DVVTT
+827 GVVTT

>member
-173 NVTANVAKF
+173 SVTANKATF
-182 TAKNTVTPS
+182 TAKS
-191 TAPDGIAWGKADK
+191 IASSAPDGIAWGKADK

-249 DGSVA
+249 DGSAA

-260 TANNDLIYD
+260 TANNDLIY
-269 KGDRAAS
+269 GERAAS

-337 NALEATKIK
+337 TALEATKIK
-346 VGGVEGTDDAK
+346 VGGVEGTDAAK
-357 TASGT
+357 NASGT
-362 ALTISDFKLGTNEII
+362 ALDISDFKLGTNEII

-436 TGAETKQY
+436 KGTETKQY
-444 IKVTFVAATIE
+444 IKVTFVAATVE

-492 GNITWATDGNF
+492 GNITWVTDGNF
-503 FKEDITESNVT
+503 FKASISSVT

-558 TITLSDADADGNEIK
+558 TITLSDAAAAGNEIK

-606 ARMGYSTNATLSLA
+606 ARMGWSTNATLSLA

-633 IDDIEYVATYTTD
+633 IDNIEYVATYTTD
-646 AGKVTELTV
+646 AGKVTKLTV
-655 NKGEIENAGGLI
+655 TDGEIADADGLI

-681 SIELVADIEDLTV
+681 SIELVEDIEDLTV

-727 DNYIAPLTGAADKRT
+727 DNYIAPLTGAADKRA

-761 IDGITLTTSDPSA
+761 IDGITLVSATPDA
-774 ATEVKVEYDNTEAS
+774 ATKVQVAYKNTEAS

-793 DPTGTTGKDAKGVS
+793 APTGTATDKDAKGVS

>member
-191 TAPDGIAWGKADK
+191 SAPDGIAWGKADK

-260 TANNDLIYD
+260 TANNDLIY
-269 KGDRAAS
+269 GDRAAS

-337 NALEATKIK
+337 TALEATKIK
-346 VGGVEGTDDAK
+346 VGGVNGTDDAK
-357 TASGT
+357 NASGT

-377 IEDKDKNNADAHK
+377 IEDKAADNADAHK

-503 FKEDITESNVT
+503 FKASISSVT

-535 TIKYAKIADSEIAD
+535 TIKYAKIAKDEIAD

-558 TITLSDADADGNEIK
+558 TITLSDAAAAGNEIK

-606 ARMGYSTNATLSLA
+606 ARMGWSTNATLSLA

-646 AGKVTELTV
+646 AGDVTKLTV
-655 NKGEIENAGGLI
+655 KKGEIANAGGLI

-681 SIELVADIEDLTV
+681 SIELAKDLTV

-761 IDGITLTTSDPSA
+761 IDGITLVSTTPDA
-774 ATEVKVEYDNTEAS
+774 ATKVQVAYSNTEAS

-793 DPTGTTGKDAKGVS
+793 TPTGTAADGNAKGVS

-827 DVVTT
+827 GVVTT

>member
-173 NVTANVAKF
+173 SVTANEATF
-182 TAKNTVTPS
+182 TAKS
-191 TAPDGIAWGKADK
+191 IASSAPDGIAWGKADK

-249 DGSVA
+249 DGSAA

-260 TANNDLIYD
+260 TANNDLIY
-269 KGDRAAS
+269 GDRAAS

-322 TGYEFVIDTDETAET
+322 TGYEFVIDTDEDPEATPLA
-337 NALEATKIK
+337 ATKIK
-346 VGGVEGTDDAK
+346 VGGVNGTDDAK
-357 TASGT
+357 NASGT
-362 ALTISDFKLGTNEII
+362 ALDISDFKLGTNEII
-377 IEDKDKNNADAHK
+377 IEDKAADNADAHK

-444 IKVTFVAATIE
+444 IKVTFVAATVE

-503 FKEDITESNVT
+503 FKASISSVT

-535 TIKYAKIADSEIAD
+535 TIKYAKIAEDEIAD

-558 TITLSDADADGNEIK
+558 TITLSDAADAGNEIK

-606 ARMGYSTNATLSLA
+606 ARMGWSTNATLSLA

-646 AGKVTELTV
+646 AGDVTKLTV
-655 NKGEIENAGGLI
+655 TDGEIADANGLI

-681 SIELVADIEDLTV
+681 SIELAKDLTV

-727 DNYIAPLTGAADKRT
+727 DNYIAPLTGAADKRA

-750 KEIAVAGTDMA
+750 KEIAVAGTDMK
-761 IDGITLTTSDPSA
+761 IDGITLTTSDPSD
-774 ATEVKVEYDNTEAS
+774 ATEVKVEYSNTDAS

-793 DPTGTTGKDAKGVS
+793 APTGTTGKDAKGVS

-827 DVVTT
+827 GVVTT